1 MLNYISFA
9 FLLLLPVLVGITYL
23 LPVKAR
29 SLFFLLAGACL
40 YASMGIRFLP
50 VLFLSVCSTYTGARL
65 CEQQGGEVNREKDE
79 RSKSLGQ
86 RRMALVLCIGFNLS
100 FLFVFKYLR
109 LFAPGMA
116 VAAPFGISFF
126 VLTGLGYV
134 IDCYR
139 GKYQAE
145 KNFLTYAAFSSF
157 FPLIASG
164 PIERADHLIPQMK
177 RPGSLSYRRLQ
188 SGMLLMIW
196 GYFLKLV
203 LANRLSILVQ
213 SGFEN
218 PQSQTGILLILSVLA
233 FTFEIYC
240 DFYGYSSIAKG
251 CAALLG
257 IEVMDNFK
265 SPYLSGNIAEFW
277 RRWHISLSTW
287 FRDYL
292 YIPLGGNRR
301 GNLRRDRNLL
311 IVFLVSGI
319 WHGAGI
325 TYLFWGF
332 LHGLALIFYDRSK
345 AVFAWGE
352 KRVGIRTG
360 ALSHRIFCVLLN
372 LSFVSFA
379 WIFFHATTLSQGF
392 SVVRNLFPLHLDRI
406 FAGGILQMGL
416 DLPNLLVLLVG
427 LALLLFADLCTDRGL
442 VLRERIATQGVWLRF
457 LIEIGAICLILILG
471 IWGASIQGDSFI
483 YAQF

>member
-50 VLFLSVCSTYTGARL
+50 VLFLVVCSTYLGGRL
-65 CEQQGGEVNREKDE
+65 CEHREEAVNKGNEKA
-79 RSKSLGQ
+79 KSSGQ

-177 RPGSLSYRRLQ
+177 QPRPLSYRRLQ
-188 SGMLLMIW
+188 SGMLLMVW

-218 PQSQTGILLILSVLA
+218 PQSQAGILLILSVLA

-257 IEVMDNFK
+257 IEAMDNFK

-332 LHGLALIFYDRSK
+332 LHGLALIVYDRSK
-345 AVFAWGE
+345 AVCAWGE
-352 KRVGIRTG
+352 K
-360 ALSHRIFCVLLN
+360 
-372 LSFVSFA
+372 
-379 WIFFHATTLSQGF
+379 
-392 SVVRNLFPLHLDRI
+392 
-406 FAGGILQMGL
+406 
-416 DLPNLLVLLVG
+416 
-427 LALLLFADLCTDRGL
+427 
-442 VLRERIATQGVWLRF
+442 
-457 LIEIGAICLILILG
+457 
-471 IWGASIQGDSFI
+471 
-483 YAQF
+483 

>member
-1 MLNYISFA
+1 M
-9 FLLLLPVLVGITYL
+9 V
-23 LPVKAR
+23 
-29 SLFFLLAGACL
+29 
-40 YASMGIRFLP
+40 
-50 VLFLSVCSTYTGARL
+50 
-65 CEQQGGEVNREKDE
+65 
-79 RSKSLGQ
+79 
-86 RRMALVLCIGFNLS
+86 
-100 FLFVFKYLR
+100 
-109 LFAPGMA
+109 
-116 VAAPFGISFF
+116 
-126 VLTGLGYV
+126 
-134 IDCYR
+134 
-139 GKYQAE
+139 
-145 KNFLTYAAFSSF
+145 
-157 FPLIASG
+157 
-164 PIERADHLIPQMK
+164 
-177 RPGSLSYRRLQ
+177 
-188 SGMLLMIW
+188 W

-218 PQSQTGILLILSVLA
+218 PQSQAGILLILSVLA

-332 LHGLALIFYDRSK
+332 LHGLALIVYDRSK

-360 ALSHRIFCVLLN
+360 ALSHRIFCGLLN

>member
-79 RSKSLGQ
+79 KAKSSGQ

-177 RPGSLSYRRLQ
+177 QPRPLSYRRLQ
-188 SGMLLMIW
+188 SGMLLMVW

-218 PQSQTGILLILSVLA
+218 PQSQAGILLILSVLA

-277 RRWHISLSTW
+277 RRWHISLSSW

-332 LHGLALIFYDRSK
+332 LHGLALIVYDRSK

-372 LSFVSFA
+372 LAFVSFA
-379 WIFFHATTLSQGF
+379 WIFFHATTLSQRHPADGIGSSQSACPVGGACPSSVRRLLYRSGTGF
-392 SVVRNLFPLHLDRI
+392 ERADCHTGR
-406 FAGGILQMGL
+406 
-416 DLPNLLVLLVG
+416 LVAV
-427 LALLLFADLCTDRGL
+427 FD
-442 VLRERIATQGVWLRF
+442 
-457 LIEIGAICLILILG
+457 
-471 IWGASIQGDSFI
+471 
-483 YAQF
+483 

>member
-50 VLFLSVCSTYTGARL
+50 VIFLAVCSTYLGGRL
-65 CEQQGGEVNREKDE
+65 CEHREEAVNKGNE
-79 RSKSLGQ
+79 RSRSLGL

-177 RPGSLSYRRLQ
+177 QQGPLSYRRLQ

-203 LANRLSILVQ
+203 LANRLGILVQ
-213 SGFEN
+213 RGFAN
-218 PQSQTGILLILSVLA
+218 PQSQAGILLMLSVLA
-233 FTFEIYC
+233 FSLEIYC

-257 IEVMDNFK
+257 IDVMDNFK
-265 SPYLSGNIAEFW
+265 SPYLSGNITEFW

-301 GNLRRDRNLL
+301 GSLIKYRNLFL
-311 IVFLVSGI
+311 VFLASGI
-319 WHGAGI
+319 WHGAGV
-325 TYLFWGF
+325 TFLFWGF
-332 LHGLALIFYDRSK
+332 LHGLAQIVYNLFQKVLAGGGDTQK
-345 AVFAWGE
+345 
-352 KRVGIRTG
+352 T
-360 ALSHRIFCVLLN
+360 LSHRIFCVLLN
-372 LSFVSFA
+372 LAFVSFA

-427 LALLLFADLCTDRGL
+427 LALLLFADFCTDRGL

>member
-50 VLFLSVCSTYTGARL
+50 VLFLVVCSTYLGGRR
-65 CEQQGGEVNREKDE
+65 CEHREEAVNKGNEKA
-79 RSKSLGQ
+79 KSSGQ

-145 KNFLTYAAFSSF
+145 KSFLTYAAFSSF

-177 RPGSLSYRRLQ
+177 QPAPLSYRRLQ
-188 SGMLLMIW
+188 SGMLLMVW

-218 PQSQTGILLILSVLA
+218 PQSQAGILLILSVLA

-292 YIPLGGNRR
+292 YIPLGGSKHGDKVTIR
-301 GNLRRDRNLL
+301 NLFIVWFFTALWHGFALHFILWGLSLCLL
-311 IVFLVSGI
+311 IVWEKMVLDYIPFFSKIFGRFHVLVLVPLTWVFFSVEKSADLPILFSRLFPFLAGK
-319 WHGAGI
+319 GANATVFAGDYQEI
-325 TYLFWGF
+325 LSSYAPYLLCSVLLLIPFIYRFLEQRKRSFATKLLLLALFW
-332 LHGLALIFYDRSK
+332 
-345 AVFAWGE
+345 
-352 KRVGIRTG
+352 
-360 ALSHRIFCVLLN
+360 LSVTSLLN
-372 LSFVSFA
+372 NAANPFLY
-379 WIFFHATTLSQGF
+379 
-392 SVVRNLFPLHLDRI
+392 
-406 FAGGILQMGL
+406 
-416 DLPNLLVLLVG
+416 
-427 LALLLFADLCTDRGL
+427 
-442 VLRERIATQGVWLRF
+442 LRF
-457 LIEIGAICLILILG
+457 
-471 IWGASIQGDSFI
+471 
-483 YAQF
+483 

>member
-50 VLFLSVCSTYTGARL
+50 VLFLAVCSTYLGGRL

-79 RSKSLGQ
+79 RSKLLGQ

-177 RPGSLSYRRLQ
+177 KPAPLSYRRLQ

-218 PQSQTGILLILSVLA
+218 PQSQAGILLILSVLA

-277 RRWHISLSTW
+277 RRWHISLSSW

-319 WHGAGI
+319 WHGGSFCMGGEKSRDSYRGAVPPDLLCTAQSVLCLFCLDFLSCDDSFAGI
-325 TYLFWGF
+325 FRGAESLPSAFGQNFCGRHPADGTGPSQSACPVGGACPSSVRRPLYRSGTGF
-332 LHGLALIFYDRSK
+332 ERADCHTGRLV
-345 AVFAWGE
+345 AVF
-352 KRVGIRTG
+352 
-360 ALSHRIFCVLLN
+360 
-372 LSFVSFA
+372 
-379 WIFFHATTLSQGF
+379 
-392 SVVRNLFPLHLDRI
+392 D
-406 FAGGILQMGL
+406 
-416 DLPNLLVLLVG
+416 
-427 LALLLFADLCTDRGL
+427 
-442 VLRERIATQGVWLRF
+442 
-457 LIEIGAICLILILG
+457 
-471 IWGASIQGDSFI
+471 
-483 YAQF
+483 

>member
-50 VLFLSVCSTYTGARL
+50 VLFLAVCSTYLGGRL
-65 CEQQGGEVNREKDE
+65 CEHREEAVNKGNE
-79 RSKSLGQ
+79 RSRSLGQ
-86 RRMALVLCIGFNLS
+86 RRKALVLCIGFNLS

-145 KNFLTYAAFSSF
+145 KSFLTYAAFSSF

-177 RPGSLSYRRLQ
+177 QPRPLSYRRLQ
-188 SGMLLMIW
+188 SGMLLMVW

-203 LANRLSILVQ
+203 LANRLSVLVQ

-218 PQSQTGILLILSVLA
+218 PKSQAGILLILSVLA
-233 FTFEIYC
+233 FAFEIYC

-277 RRWHISLSTW
+277 RRWHISLSSW

-332 LHGLALIFYDRSK
+332 LHGLALIVYDRSK

-352 KRVGIRTG
+352 KRVGIRTET
-360 ALSHRIFCVLLN
+360 LSHRIFCVLLN